1 MELPPE
7 YWRERAERVRKTA
20 DFVDE
25 KARETLLRIAG
36 DYEARARRA
45 KDHLEPVT

>member
-1 MELPPE
+1 MQLPPE
-7 YWRERAERVRKTA
+7 YWSERAERLRKTA

-25 KARETLLRIAG
+25 TARETLLRIAG